1 MPALSGANACPR
13 GLPNTQGNGF
23 AAAAAIASAG
33 GLYSA
38 RGFGTG
44 FGAGSTALPGLPG
57 AAPGVGRLGCGLGK
71 FSAACRAAGSPEDSA
86 PSGLQESEAAV
97 AAAGARLGFG
107 LGRAGAAGSA
117 AGGPAAQVPLG

>member
-1 MPALSGANACPR
+1 MPARSGADACPR
-13 GLPNTQGNGF
+13 GLPNTQGNGV
-23 AAAAAIASAG
+23 AAAAAIGSAG

-44 FGAGSTALPGLPG
+44 FGAGSTALPGLP
-57 AAPGVGRLGCGLGK
+57 AAPGVGRLGCGLGES
-71 FSAACRAAGSPEDSA
+71 SAACRAAGSPEGSA
-86 PSGLQESEAAV
+86 PPGLQESEAM

-107 LGRAGAAGSA
+107 LGRFGAAGRA